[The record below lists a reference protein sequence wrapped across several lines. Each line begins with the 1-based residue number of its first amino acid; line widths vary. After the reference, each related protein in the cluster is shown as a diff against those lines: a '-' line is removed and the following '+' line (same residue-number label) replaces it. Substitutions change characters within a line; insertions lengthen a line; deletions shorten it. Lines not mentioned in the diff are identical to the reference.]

1 MTHLLR
7 HQQSVR
13 RNTAACVLTVVLCM
27 TGALAG
33 CTPRGVAVGNSHDS
47 SSNVSHDSV
56 DRQDIVIGVVGALGN
71 PPVADTTVLNDLAKA
86 KLDARFAS
94 TTDNADATQAAQQ
107 AVRDWASQRVSVI
120 LINALDVTDAT
131 ASSWHD
137 ALNEARNAGIPVA
150 LLDPSN
156 PPQDT
161 TLYAAVLR
169 MGTKPADSDA
179 DVSSS
184 TVGLDAALS
193 AIINDNPHPATMRI
207 G

>member
-1 MTHLLR
+1 M
-7 HQQSVR
+7 
-13 RNTAACVLTVVLCM
+13 AIVLCM
-27 TGALAG
+27 VGALAG

-47 SSNVSHDSV
+47 SSNVAHDSV

-71 PPVADTTVLNDLAKA
+71 PPVADTAVLNDLAKA
-86 KLDARFAS
+86 KLGARFAS
-94 TTDNADATQAAQQ
+94 TTGNADATQAAQQ

-137 ALNEARNAGIPVA
+137 ALSEARNAGIPVA

-169 MGTKPADSDA
+169 MGTDPADSDRN
-179 DVSSS
+179 VGPS
-184 TVGLDAALS
+184 TYKLDAALS
-193 AIINDNPHPATMRI
+193 LIINDNPHPVTMRI
-207 G
+207 S

>member
-1 MTHLLR
+1 M
-7 HQQSVR
+7 
-13 RNTAACVLTVVLCM
+13 AIVLCM
-27 TGALAG
+27 VATLAG

-47 SSNVSHDSV
+47 SSNVAHDSV

-137 ALNEARNAGIPVA
+137 ALSEARNAGIPVA

-169 MGTKPADSDA
+169 MGTKPAYNDA